1 MSVAADTV
9 SDVSTPSLDADIA
22 LQVRGL
28 STHFIYK
35 NRVAKAV
42 RDVSFSL
49 SKGKTLAIVGES
61 GSGKSVMALSV
72 MRLLASTGQI
82 VDGEILYR
90 HSSGEVIDIR
100 AQGERAMRRIRG
112 REISMIFQE
121 PMTSLNPLF
130 SIGDQIGEMVQLHE
144 NLSKRQARKRS
155 LDILKLV
162 EIPGAERRLDDYP
175 HQMSGGMRQRVMIAM
190 ALVCHP
196 TLLIADEPTTALD
209 VTIQAQILD
218 LMRRLQADLG
228 MSILFITHDMGV
240 VAEMADAVS
249 VMYAGEAVEQAP
261 VQSIFGEPRHPY
273 TQGLLA
279 SIPMASRDFDEGGH
293 RNRLVP
299 IDGTVPSL
307 YAMPQGCVFATRCQL
322 AESRCG
328 DAQQLAE
335 IGPGHAS
342 RCWKSRRSQ

>member
-1 MSVAADTV
+1 MSIAPAIDSPPAV
-9 SDVSTPSLDADIA
+9 PSLDADMA
-22 LQVRGL
+22 LAVRGL
-28 STHFIYK
+28 STHFVYK
-35 NRVAKAV
+35 DRVAKAV
-42 RDVSFSL
+42 RDVSFTL
-49 SKGKTLAIVGES
+49 RKGKTLAIVGES
-61 GSGKSVMALSV
+61 GSGKSVMSLSV

-82 VDGEILYR
+82 VSGEILYG
-90 HSSGEVIDIR
+90 HSNGEVIDIR
-100 AQGERAMRRIRG
+100 AQNEQAMRRIRG
-112 REISMIFQE
+112 KEISMIFQE

-130 SIGDQIGEMVQLHE
+130 SIGDQIGEMVYLHE
-144 NLSKRQARKRS
+144 GLSRRQARKRT

-190 ALVCHP
+190 ALVCEP

-218 LMRRLQADLG
+218 LMRRLQAEMG

-261 VQSIFGEPRHPY
+261 VRAIFSEPLHPY

-279 SIPMASRDFDEGGH
+279 SIPDARRDLDAGG
-293 RNRLVP
+293 RRKRLVP

-307 YAMPQGCVFATRCQL
+307 YAMPPGCVFA
-322 AESRCG
+322 SRCPIAE
-328 DAQQLAE
+328 DRCHEAQSLTD
-335 IGPGHAS
+335 IGSGHLS
-342 RCWKSRRSQ
+342 RCWKSGQSR